1 MDIPIEILRFGG
13 VRVRVNEL
21 NSREKEEFKRVCNIL
36 LSHSLITKH
45 KERNKKDYYFIE
57 NNVGAINE
65 YLEIL
70 GFEVELNKTLKVAHL
85 INKFETNKWN
95 FNLIESITLLI
106 FRILY
111 QEKLEELT
119 LSKHVLIE
127 VHELHNKFIALG
139 FRDKQMDKT
148 QLKNTLQ
155 KLKKFNIIET
165 LDRDV
170 TAGDARVIIYPTIQ
184 MLIRSENIDAIYERL
199 ESYKGKEGKD
209 NEEVD
214 GD

>member
-1 MDIPIEILRFGG
+1 M
-13 VRVRVNEL
+13 RVEEL

-45 KERNKKDYYFIE
+45 KENNKKDYYFIE
-57 NNVGAINE
+57 NNTEAINE

-70 GFEVELNKTLKVAHL
+70 GFEIEVNKTLKVAHL
-85 INKFETNKWN
+85 INKFGTNKLN

-111 QEKLEELT
+111 QEKMEEIT

-127 VHELHNKFIALG
+127 VDELHNKFIALG

-148 QLKNTLQ
+148 QLRNTLQ
-155 KLKKFNIIET
+155 RLKKFNIIET

-184 MLIRSENIDAIYERL
+184 MVVRSGNIDTIYERL
-199 ESYKGKEGKD
+199 QSYNGKAGED

-214 GD
+214 GA